1 MTELINILKALSDDT
16 RYSLVNLLLKHD
28 FCVGALATRLNISE
42 SAVSQHLKILR
53 DAGIVRGD
61 KRGYYTHY
69 YVDREMLQQAADK
82 MIKLSMIVPFNN
94 KCHQDKD
101 CISVNNHHS
110 KKEENQHE
118 SS

>member
-1 MTELINILKALSDDT
+1 MTELISILKALSDDT
-16 RYSLVNLLLKHD
+16 RYNLVNLLLKHD

-69 YVDREMLQQAADK
+69 YVDREILKQAAGQLL
-82 MIKLSMIVPFNN
+82 KLSKVIPLVN
-94 KCHQDKD
+94 KCHQD
-101 CISVNNHHS
+101 CTSNNTHCS
-110 KKEENQHE
+110 KKMVSDNE
-118 SS
+118 S